1 MHIIATESAVIR
13 VLKDGT
19 PLPPQAHLE
28 EPDMDVRLPVFQKCE
43 VLSCRDHGIPEKNY
57 RFVKAMARKEV
68 WVVAIKRTIDPVP
81 LDQIH
86 EMITVVSSVR
96 ATSGNHVTVRGWVI
110 STAEL
115 SAEAR
120 KLAESELYVIT
131 TDAKLR

>member
-57 RFVKAMARKEV
+57 RFVKAMARRSLGCRHQ
-68 WVVAIKRTIDPVP
+68 AYDR
-81 LDQIH
+81 
-86 EMITVVSSVR
+86 
-96 ATSGNHVTVRGWVI
+96 SG
-110 STAEL
+110 
-115 SAEAR
+115 
-120 KLAESELYVIT
+120 T
-131 TDAKLR
+131 TRSDS